1 MNTPA
6 PTETFDERYLEWK
19 DWQPREFGRCS
30 ASLAHYFAAETGLRD
45 ARGRRVLE
53 LGFGNGELLG
63 WLRERGAEVYG
74 VEANPQLV
82 AQARQLLGD
91 EHVGADLQAAAL
103 QRLAGQFTDIFALDV
118 LEHVPQESLGVLLS
132 QLAALLAPGG
142 RILARFPNGDSPF
155 GRINQHGDP
164 THVTTI
170 GRAKIEYF
178 ARRAGLQVQ
187 LRAPAL
193 ARDRNR
199 IRRSLL
205 RAGRAV
211 VERIIGLLYF
221 GGRRIPL
228 DPNYVAVLT
237 RPKAAAGG

>member
-1 MNTPA
+1 MKTPA
-6 PTETFDERYLEWK
+6 QTQPFDERYLEWK
-19 DWQPREFGRCS
+19 DWQPREFGRCN
-30 ASLAHYFAAETGLRD
+30 ATLANYFAAETGLRD
-45 ARGRRVLE
+45 GRGRRVLE

-63 WLRERGAEVYG
+63 WLRERGAEVFG
-74 VEANPQLV
+74 VEANPHLV
-82 AQARQLLGD
+82 EQARQLLGD
-91 EHVGADLQAAAL
+91 AHAGADLQSPEL
-103 QRLAGQFTDIFALDV
+103 QRFAGQFTDIFALDV

-164 THVTTI
+164 THVTTL

-178 ARRAGLQVQ
+178 ARRAGLQVE

-193 ARDRNR
+193 PLAG
-199 IRRSLL
+199 RRLRRGLL
-205 RAGRAV
+205 LAGRAV
-211 VERIIGLLYF
+211 FERIIGLLYF
-221 GGRRIPL
+221 GGQRIPL

-237 RPKAAAGG
+237 RPAAATGN